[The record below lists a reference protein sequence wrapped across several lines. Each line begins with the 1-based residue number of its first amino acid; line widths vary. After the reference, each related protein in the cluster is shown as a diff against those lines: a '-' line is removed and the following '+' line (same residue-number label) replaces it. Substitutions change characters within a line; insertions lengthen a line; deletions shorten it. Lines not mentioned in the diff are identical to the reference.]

1 MAHQA
6 RAYSGFC
13 KIKRLQIF
21 LLPLVGMLVHSKL
34 PQQYVDSIHEQATP
48 AVCESTPE
56 NLLEGRYPF
65 IPLGKNG
72 KHDAKVHSQGSNTK
86 AVVLF
91 ERDIIH
97 KSGKLL
103 NAIFISYKLYCKRC
117 FHIYPRFWKQFDVA
131 LLDCV

>member
-1 MAHQA
+1 MAHEA
-6 RAYSGFC
+6 KAYSGFC

-34 PQQYVDSIHEQATP
+34 PQQYVDGIHEQAILG
-48 AVCESTPE
+48 VCKSTPE

-72 KHDAKVHSQGSNTK
+72 KRDAKVYSQGGNTK

-91 ERDIIH
+91 ERDIIR
-97 KSGKLL
+97 KLL

-117 FHIYPRFWKQFDVA
+117 FHIYPRFWKQLSVA

>member
-21 LLPLVGMLVHSKL
+21 LLPLVGMLVHSKFR
-34 PQQYVDSIHEQATP
+34 QQYVDGIHEQAIP
-48 AVCESTPE
+48 GVRKSVPE

-72 KHDAKVHSQGSNTK
+72 KRDAKVHSQGSNTK
-86 AVVLF
+86 TVVLF
-91 ERDIIH
+91 ERDIIC
-97 KSGKLL
+97 KFL
-103 NAIFISYKLYCKRC
+103 NAIFFSYKLCCKRC
-117 FHIYPRFWKQFDVA
+117 FHIYPRFWKQFSVA